1 VEEGEDLMKHSTP
14 IFLAL
19 CWVATPLTAQQ
30 NLDTVQIR
38 TVKVAEG
45 VYMLM
50 GSGGNIGVSAGPNGV
65 MLIDD
70 QYAPLTDKIKAAVAA
85 INPGPIRFLLNTHW
99 HPDHSGGNE
108 NLGKGG
114 VVIVAHENVR
124 RRMSVEQFIAAFNW
138 KVPAS
143 PEGALPVVTF
153 TDAVTFYLNGDS
165 ISGFHVPPAHTDG
178 DAIVHFRHANV
189 VHMGDIYFEGMYPFI
204 DVASGGSVDGV
215 IAAVDRVLS
224 MTGRDTKVIPGHG
237 PLSTRSELER
247 YRRML
252 VTVRDR
258 VRNLVRQ
265 GKTLADVQTARPTA
279 EFDATWGKGFLQPQQ
294 FVEILYSDLSK
305 R

>member
-1 VEEGEDLMKHSTP
+1 MEESEELVKLATRM
-14 IFLAL
+14 LAL
-19 CWVATPLTAQQ
+19 CCVVTPLAAQE
-30 NLDTVQIR
+30 NFDTVQIR
-38 TVKVAEG
+38 TVKVADG
-45 VYMLM
+45 VYMLT

-65 MLIDD
+65 ILIDD
-70 QYAPLTDKIKAAVAA
+70 QYAPLTEKIKAAVAA
-85 INPGPIRFLLNTHW
+85 IHPGPIRFLLNTHW
-99 HPDHSGGNE
+99 HPDHTGGNE
-108 NLGKGG
+108 NLGKSG

-138 KVPAS
+138 KVAAS
-143 PEGALPVVTF
+143 PEEALPVVTF

-189 VHMGDIYFEGMYPFI
+189 VHMGDIYFKGMYPFI

-215 IAAVDRVLS
+215 IAAVGRVLS
-224 MTGRDTKVIPGHG
+224 MIGHDAKIIPGHG
-237 PLSTRSELER
+237 PLSTPAELDA
-247 YRRML
+247 YRAML

-265 GKTLADVQTARPTA
+265 GKTLEQVQAAKPTA
-279 EFDATWGKGFLQPQQ
+279 MFDATWGKGFLKPEQ
-294 FVEILYSDLSK
+294 FVAIVYSDLSK